1 MIRRVTYII
10 VILFLVG
17 VGEAMSQEESKIDVN
32 KAVENPELVAAMDRV
47 AREGSDEA
55 KDELL
60 KQLLKANYLAAM
72 FADDLKVSS
81 TDSNH
86 QTIEKG
92 STFGVLSAESAGKNY
107 LVLFTDWKALGQYT
121 DHKVSG
127 WILPSKDVWSFA
139 LQGDTYDGVVI
150 NPAHNALPL
159 ERPMLEYLAHRT
171 SQLP

>member
-60 KQLLKANYLAAM
+60 KQLLKSNYLAAM
-72 FADDLKVSS
+72 FADDLNISS
-81 TDSNH
+81 TDGNQ

-92 STFGVLSAESAGKNY
+92 STFGVLTAERAGKNY
-107 LVLFTDWKALGQYT
+107 LVLFTDWRAL
-121 DHKVSG
+121 
-127 WILPSKDVWSFA
+127 
-139 LQGDTYDGVVI
+139 
-150 NPAHNALPL
+150 
-159 ERPMLEYLAHRT
+159 
-171 SQLP
+171 

>member
-1 MIRRVTYII
+1 
-10 VILFLVG
+10 
-17 VGEAMSQEESKIDVN
+17 MSQEESKIDVN
-32 KAVENPELVAAMDRV
+32 QAVENPALVAAMERV
-47 AREGSDEA
+47 ARDGSDES

-60 KQLLKANYLAAM
+60 RQLLRANYLAAM
-72 FADDLKVSS
+72 FTEGLKVSS
-81 TDSNH
+81 TDED
-86 QTIEKG
+86 QKTIEKG

-121 DHKVSG
+121 DQKVSG

-139 LQGDTYDGVVI
+139 LQGSTYDGVVI

-159 ERPMLEYLAHRT
+159 ERPMLEYLSHHA